1 MKYITKKSILYPD
14 YLASSVT
21 DISIRVLQ
29 ENNISH
35 VVFDLDETLLVRQA
49 TAISKANILF
59 IKKLQQA
66 GLSVCIASNTLRDTN
81 TIAKESGL
89 DIFQPSKFSFKPRRN
104 FYLRVLA
111 QTAAKPE
118 QVAMIGDR
126 IINDIVGA
134 NRAGIKTVLVDAIS
148 RPQGRL
154 HRLYLSQVLKKTDK
168 KGQYDKNNN

>member
-111 QTAAKPE
+111 QT
-118 QVAMIGDR
+118 Q
-126 IINDIVGA
+126 
-134 NRAGIKTVLVDAIS
+134 
-148 RPQGRL
+148 
-154 HRLYLSQVLKKTDK
+154 
-168 KGQYDKNNN
+168 

>member
-14 YLASSVT
+14 YLASSVA
-21 DISIRVLQ
+21 DISIGVLQ

-49 TAISKANILF
+49 TAISKANILY

-66 GLSVCIASNTLRDTN
+66 GLNVCIASNTLRDTN

-89 DIFQPSKFSFKPRRN
+89 DIFQPTKFSFKPRRN

-111 QTAAKPE
+111 QTSAKPE
-118 QVAMIGDR
+118 EVVMIGDR

-134 NRAGIKTVLVDAIS
+134 NRAGLKTVLVDAIS
-148 RPQGRL
+148 RPQGVL
-154 HRLYLSQVLKKTDK
+154 HRFYLGRVLKNTNK
-168 KGQYDKNNN
+168 KG